1 MSSSGM
7 ILGAIA
13 MSIAVAG
20 CGRTSGTEA
29 APKPAPPASTST
41 ATTSP
46 SGAADAAPDAT
57 ASTAAIHHVLG
68 TGQSLASGSGGAPPL
83 SSTQPY
89 DNRMFTTGVLAGGTG
104 LTAFVPLLERDVET
118 MSSSFA
124 SLVTKLT
131 RDAGGK
137 HDMLVSVHAV
147 GGAPYRIMKKGMP
160 AYAVSIAQVNAGLAV
175 ARAQG
180 LAYDVTA
187 VTSADGGGDHVDK
200 NTHLAGDL
208 AEWQNDY
215 ETDVKAITGQTTAV
229 PLFNTQYSSWT
240 EYDPTS
246 PIPIAQLRA
255 HVEHPGKVI
264 VVGPRYAFL
273 YGPDGVHLTNEGYRQ
288 MGEYYARA
296 YRRVVVEHGT
306 WEPLRPKT
314 VTRSG
319 AVITVRFLVPAPP
332 LVFDTKLATNPGN
345 MGFEYADDGPASP
358 TITSVSISGADA
370 VAVTL
375 SAEPTGANRRI
386 RYAYTGTLG
395 AHAGLQTGAHG
406 NLRDSDATPS
416 RNGYPLYDWCV
427 HFDEQ
432 VP

>member
-1 MSSSGM
+1 MSLRFLALVTALALAACSRS
-7 ILGAIA
+7 
-13 MSIAVAG
+13 
-20 CGRTSGTEA
+20 TGTESAPRPAPAPLPTA
-29 APKPAPPASTST
+29 APSASAS
-41 ATTSP
+41 
-46 SGAADAAPDAT
+46 DAATDAPAIT
-57 ASTAAIHHVLG
+57 GSIHHVVG
-68 TGQSLASGSGGAPPL
+68 TGQSLASGSGGTPPL
-83 SSTQPY
+83 SSSQPY
-89 DNRMFTTGVLAGGTG
+89 ENRMFGAGVLAGNTA
-104 LTAFVPLLERDVET
+104 LTTFVPLVERDVET

-124 SLVTKLT
+124 SQVTKLT
-131 RDAGGK
+131 RAAGGA
-137 HDMLVSVHAV
+137 HDMFVSVHAV
-147 GGAPYRIMKKGMP
+147 GGAPYRLMRKGNP
-160 AYAVSIAQVNAGLAV
+160 AYDVSLAQVAAARSIA
-175 ARAQG
+175 RASG

-208 AEWQNDY
+208 AEWQHDF
-215 ETDVKAITGQTTAV
+215 EMDIEAITGQSGTI

-246 PIPIAQLRA
+246 PIPLAQLRA

-264 VVGPRYAFL
+264 VVGPRYAFQ

-314 VTRSG
+314 VTRTG

-332 LVFDTKLATNPGN
+332 LVLDTTLATNPGN
-345 MGFEYADDGPASP
+345 LGFEYADDGPGSP
-358 TITSVSISGADA
+358 SITSVALTGADT
-370 VAVTL
+370 VAITL
-375 SAEPTGANRRI
+375 SAEPTAQNRRI
-386 RYAYTGTLG
+386 RYAYTGVLG

-406 NLRDSDATPS
+406 NLRDSDTTPS
-416 RNGYPLYDWCV
+416 RNGYTLYDWCV
-427 HFDEQ
+427 HFDEA